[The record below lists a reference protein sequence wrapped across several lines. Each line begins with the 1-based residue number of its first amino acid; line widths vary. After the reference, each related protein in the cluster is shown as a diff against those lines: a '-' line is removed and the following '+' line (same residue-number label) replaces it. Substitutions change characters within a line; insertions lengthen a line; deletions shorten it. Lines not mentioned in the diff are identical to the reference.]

1 MVINKKQNM
10 KARIKNNVVFF
21 FWILL
26 ASCSSNSQVEND
38 TDLINK
44 IFSAVK
50 AHNTQDVSLK
60 TVTNFKWDKVCIFP
74 PYTPIDSIN
83 AALGFNW
90 ELSGKTNIQ
99 HDDVSCLIVFAE
111 GRTVVKYL
119 LYPRNKGDFSALV
132 ERCYSQERA
141 VYKVQERNNDGKI
154 FYVIRNN

>member
-1 MVINKKQNM
+1 METNKGQNM
-10 KARIKNNVVFF
+10 KARIKNNTIFF

-26 ASCSSNSQVEND
+26 ASCSSNIQIEND

-44 IFSAVK
+44 IFFAVK
-50 AHNTQDVSLK
+50 EHNTQDISFKKL
-60 TVTNFKWDKVCIFP
+60 TNFKWDKACIFP

-90 ELSGKTNIQ
+90 KLSDKTNIQ

-119 LYPRNKGDFSALV
+119 LYPRNKVDFSALV
-132 ERCYSQERA
+132 ERCYSQEQA
-141 VYKVQERNNDGKI
+141 VYKVEERNNEGKI